1 VPLVRRTLTLAAG
14 LAAGAIGGVLLRRRR
29 VAGGR
34 APGGRDPRAEEL
46 RRKLSQARDAA
57 ADEEELDAAGM
68 GGETVAVDQ
77 PPARPTREEADS
89 LRRRTHERGRDTAD
103 EMRRVGDGE

>member
-1 VPLVRRTLTLAAG
+1 MRRTLTLAAG
-14 LAAGAIGGVLLRRRR
+14 LAAGAIGGVLLRRSRSVGAR
-29 VAGGR
+29 T
-34 APGGRDPRAEEL
+34 PGGRDSRAEEL

-57 ADEEELDAAGM
+57 TDEEELDAAGM

-89 LRRRTHERGRDTAD
+89 LRRRTHERGRETAD
-103 EMRRVGDGE
+103 EMRRGADGE

>member
-1 VPLVRRTLTLAAG
+1 VRRNLALLAG
-14 LAAGAIGGVLLRRRR
+14 LAGGAIGAAWVRRRR
-29 VAGGR
+29 VAR
-34 APGGRDPRAEEL
+34 EVTPGGRDRGAEEL

-57 ADEEELDAAGM
+57 PDEEDFEAAGM

-89 LRRRTHERGRDTAD
+89 LRRRAHERGRETAD